1 MEKHI
6 GSRMKEKPKLVGRK
20 AWARSAVRKQ
30 MILVFLNH
38 KFHRPST
45 AIDRLIDEAPV
56 PMLQVGNDETGVRT
70 ESVGID
76 LGDDSACLLPGLGF
90 IESLGEH
97 SDRLL
102 LLLKPQG
109 HLFDKG
115 LDFSEKRRESLKSQ
129 NIFQVV
135 FFTKIKNLRTR
146 VVGIPPQNE
155 TCLRPGLSDSLNHSF
170 EDGDDLLA
178 RRASPRPQH
187 GGYQSA
193 ALPFIDVDGQI
204 AVVTVI
210 GIEKTQLLMAI
221 GPIIGVISISRM
233 SASGGSSYDSIKTS
247 KKTLAIR

>member
-20 AWARSAVRKQ
+20 AWAGSAVREQ

-45 AIDRLIDEAPV
+45 AIDRLIDEVPV
-56 PMLQVGNDETGVRT
+56 PMLQVGDDETGVRT
-70 ESVGID
+70 ESVGVD
-76 LGDDSACLLPGLGF
+76 FGDDSACLRPGLGF

-115 LDFSEKRRESLKSQ
+115 LDFSEKRRESLKPQ

-135 FFTKIKNLRTR
+135 FFTKNQKPQDKSSGN
-146 VVGIPPQNE
+146 PP
-155 TCLRPGLSDSLNHSF
+155 
-170 EDGDDLLA
+170 A
-178 RRASPRPQH
+178 
-187 GGYQSA
+187 
-193 ALPFIDVDGQI
+193 
-204 AVVTVI
+204 
-210 GIEKTQLLMAI
+210 K
-221 GPIIGVISISRM
+221 
-233 SASGGSSYDSIKTS
+233 
-247 KKTLAIR
+247 